1 MQHINDT
8 VTSLFAL
15 FETNGGNEYIGEPV
29 TIIEHSLQSGQLAK
43 DAGAEDW
50 VILSAFFHDIGHL
63 LPIDATMNMD
73 GRGHLLHEVEGANL
87 LRSCGFPEKMALLVQ
102 YHVQAKR
109 YLTFKYPAYYNKL
122 SEASKI
128 TLGFQ
133 GGVMT
138 ASEADKFEDDPLFRL
153 SLQLRAWDEQA
164 KETDKTV
171 LPLSYYKT
179 LATSILTQK
188 NN

>member
-1 MQHINDT
+1 MIEEKIET
-8 VTSLFAL
+8 LFTL

-43 DAGAEDW
+43 DAGEEDW
-50 VILSAFFHDIGHL
+50 VVLSAFFHDIGHL
-63 LPIDATMNMD
+63 MPIDATMNMD

-109 YLTFKYPAYYNKL
+109 YLTYKYPAYYNKL
-122 SEASKI
+122 SEASKL
-128 TLGFQ
+128 TLGYQ

-138 ASEADKFEDDPLFRL
+138 EQEAERFEDDPLFKK

-164 KETDKTV
+164 KEIDKKA
-171 LPLSYYKT
+171 LPLSYYKS
-179 LATSILTQK
+179 LAISILVKTK
-188 NN
+188 NK